1 MHHRFDPQIFV
12 RQSLHLEGGDDDD
25 YRVTIAGHTAGR
37 IFRTMRSA
45 SQHVWLWTL
54 TGPYLP
60 AAQLNSNGD
69 STDLGE
75 AKTAFRATF
84 DFWLAWALR
93 QNGEVIWHE

>member
-1 MHHRFDPQIFV
+1 MHHIFDPQIFV

-45 SQHVWLWTL
+45 SQNVWLWTL

-60 AAQLNSNGD
+60 ATQLNSNGV

-84 DFWLAWALR
+84 DAWLQWAIQ
-93 QNGEVIWHE
+93 QNAPIMWHE

>member
-1 MHHRFDPQIFV
+1 MLHRFDPQIFV

-84 DFWLAWALR
+84 DSWLAWALR

>member
-45 SQHVWLWTL
+45 SQNVWLWTL

-60 AAQLNSNGD
+60 ATQLNSNGD

-84 DFWLAWALR
+84 DAWLQWAIQ
-93 QNGEVIWHE
+93 QNAPIMWHE